1 MSQSKHT
8 KRALLASVL
17 SMVVCCVML
26 LGSTFAWFTDSV
38 TNNHNQII
46 IGNLDVDLLYS
57 KTMQDGSWASV
68 EGKTDLFSSTLWEPG
83 HTEVVYF
90 KIQNAGTLALDYEL
104 AITGVDTIIGK
115 SVISDE
121 EGSPK
126 DIALSHFLKYGI
138 VNNVEQPYA
147 DGEAGREAAIS
158 AILDTATSLD
168 TAYQSTPAQL
178 LPSETSDVL
187 ALVIFMPQ
195 DAGNE
200 ANSLDGTPAPQVS
213 VGVTLRAKQS
223 VSESDAF
230 DNTYDENA
238 PWNPVRTE
246 EELRKAIQ
254 IGGNILLMNDI
265 TLSEELYLRNV
276 PALVL
281 DGNGFSIT
289 AADHFSMNLEG
300 QYQLVK
306 IETSSPVTLQN
317 ISLKHIALAN
327 TGGRTYHTLDVY
339 GSPHVTLCNV
349 TLDRNVASATGGAA
363 MVLNQS
369 CVTVN
374 DNFTVVAGGSAW
386 GGVNVD
392 RSTLDILDATVAFT
406 GENLPFAWTEH
417 NGTISY
423 PADKFIKIETSDS
436 EYALVPAP

>member
-8 KRALLASVL
+8 KQALMVSIL
-17 SMVVCCVML
+17 SMVICCTML

-38 TNNHNQII
+38 TSNHNQII
-46 IGNLDVDLLYS
+46 IGNIDVDLLYS

-68 EGKTDLFSSTLWEPG
+68 EEKTDLFSSTPWEPG

-90 KIQNAGTLALDYEL
+90 KIHNAGTLALDYEL
-104 AITGVDTIIGK
+104 AITGIDSVIGK
-115 SVISDE
+115 SVISDD
-121 EGSPK
+121 EGNPK
-126 DIALSHFLKYGI
+126 DIALSHFLNYGI

-158 AILDTATSLD
+158 AVSDTATSLN
-168 TAYQSTPAQL
+168 TAYQSTPVQL
-178 LPSETSDVL
+178 PPDQTSDVL
-187 ALVIFMPQ
+187 ALIIFMPE
-195 DAGNE
+195 DVGNE
-200 ANSLDGTPAPQVS
+200 ANSLDGTPAPQVRVS
-213 VGVTLRAKQS
+213 VTLRAKQS

-246 EELRKAIQ
+246 AELRKAIQ
-254 IGGNILLMNDI
+254 IGGNILLMNNI
-265 TLSEELYLRNV
+265 ALSEELYLRDV

-281 DGNGFSIT
+281 DGNGFTIT

-317 ISLKHIALAN
+317 ISLKHIELAN

-339 GSPHVTLCNV
+339 ASPHVTLSNV
-349 TLDRNVASATGGAA
+349 TLERNVASTTGGAA
-363 MVLNQS
+363 MILNQS
-369 CVTVN
+369 CVTVK

-392 RSTLDILDATVAFT
+392 RSTLDIMEATVAFT

-436 EYALVPAP
+436 EYALVPTP